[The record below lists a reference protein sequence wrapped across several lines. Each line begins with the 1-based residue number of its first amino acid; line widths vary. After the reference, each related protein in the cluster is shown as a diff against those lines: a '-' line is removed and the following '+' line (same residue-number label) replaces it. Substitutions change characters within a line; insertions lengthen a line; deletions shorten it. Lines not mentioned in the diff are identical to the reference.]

1 MTRVLVAAALLLGSG
16 AGGFAGYEPFD
27 RDLCRP
33 IVASN
38 ITVPHSWAGA
48 ENVYA
53 RVPMRGERR
62 RGPIQPAP
70 VILPARKGDRA
81 LQPF

>member
-1 MTRVLVAAALLLGSG
+1 
-16 AGGFAGYEPFD
+16 
-27 RDLCRP
+27 
-33 IVASN
+33 VASN